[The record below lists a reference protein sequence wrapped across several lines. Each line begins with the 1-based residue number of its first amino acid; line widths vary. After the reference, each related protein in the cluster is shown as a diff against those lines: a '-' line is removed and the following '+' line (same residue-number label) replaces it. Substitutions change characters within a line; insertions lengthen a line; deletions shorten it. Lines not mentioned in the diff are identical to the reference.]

1 MKYIF
6 IAPFIFYLNNI
17 CQKSLYTASTS
28 LIVTASSSKRAKK
41 KNRLHHAQRD
51 CYVIKD
57 DSSLKQFD
65 TVAFV
70 TEENNE
76 RSSRGEQRCSR
87 CCATVKLKGLEKG
100 SSVRN
105 EDMEENLH
113 FRGIFVFLIG
123 TAAAS
128 AGK

>member
-1 MKYIF
+1 MKQ
-6 IAPFIFYLNNI
+6 L
-17 CQKSLYTASTS
+17 
-28 LIVTASSSKRAKK
+28 
-41 KNRLHHAQRD
+41 
-51 CYVIKD
+51 
-57 DSSLKQFD
+57 D

-105 EDMEENLH
+105 EVMEENLH